1 LTPTYRYAARLHR
14 AIDGDTYEL
23 VVDLGFTV
31 QVIVSIR
38 LRGWN
43 CPERNT
49 KEGQAALRYA
59 EDVLKGASLVIES
72 FKGRQSFA
80 RWVADVFVSGRDIGE
95 LLEGAGHATRAA

>member
-1 LTPTYRYAARLHR
+1 VTPTYRYAARLHR
-14 AIDGDTYEL
+14 VIDGDTYEL

-31 QVIVSIR
+31 RVIVPIR

-49 KEGQAALRYA
+49 EAGQLALRYA
-59 EDVLKGASLVIES
+59 EAVLSKAEIAIES

-80 RWVADVFVSGRDIGE
+80 RWVADVYVDGRDVGD
-95 LLEGAGHATRAA
+95 LLEGAGHASRAA